1 MSFDVSSIITILG
14 VIAIAVIC
22 YIMSN
27 NVKKVL
33 DEKKKS
39 ENAIESKTAGII
51 SETAEAF
58 ETALKQSFNDAI
70 ADGVITKEEAL
81 KIVAASISAVKTQ
94 FVKSMTTE
102 INEEDKKE

>member
-1 MSFDVSSIITILG
+1 MSFDISSIITIVG
-14 VIAIAVIC
+14 VIVIAIIC

-39 ENAIESKTAGII
+39 ENALEARSASIVSDTA
-51 SETAEAF
+51 AAF
-58 ETALKQSFNDAI
+58 ETALKQAFNDAI

-81 KIVAASISAVKTQ
+81 KIVVASISAVKSQ
-94 FVKSMTTE
+94 FVKSMTSE
-102 INEEDKKE
+102 INEVDKR